1 MIKLLPLPWEHV
13 SKPTLVYAERASGSL
28 PFTSPHNQTLPPTL
42 DKCPKSSLHRQCQ
55 ITHGFC
61 GLTGT
66 YILHICPTLDQG
78 HKQALPGIWK
88 RVVSY
93 GWGCQHGQPLGLE
106 RPLRNVVR
114 VGRKPTQIF
123 FWNLSFGPS
132 PKVIVTIF
140 RLMGISHSSIL
151 CVSKNICMSLTMYYV
166 HSVSRLNSRRNLE
179 AHQHHCPQGHH
190 SRHRHHPPP
199 CQKASATWKR
209 AKGSQQWPPFKNN
222 TCSSAVPI

>member
-1 MIKLLPLPWEHV
+1 MSDHTWLLQTHPHLHTAHLPYTGPETQASLARHLEEGCEVWVGLPAWLASWIGKAFEKC
-13 SKPTLVYAERASGSL
+13 SASGKKANS
-28 PFTSPHNQTLPPTL
+28 
-42 DKCPKSSLHRQCQ
+42 
-55 ITHGFC
+55 
-61 GLTGT
+61 
-66 YILHICPTLDQG
+66 
-78 HKQALPGIWK
+78 
-88 RVVSY
+88 V
-93 GWGCQHGQPLGLE
+93 
-106 RPLRNVVR
+106 
-114 VGRKPTQIF
+114 F

-132 PKVIVTIF
+132 PKVTVTIC

-151 CVSKNICMSLTMYYV
+151 CVSKSICMSLTMHYV

-179 AHQHHCPQGHH
+179 AHQHHCPQGHQSRHSHH